1 MNINNNN
8 SADELHLLRV
18 IKSLNVTKI
27 RSPMT
32 FEQTKAWLNQFE
44 KGAEKTLALL
54 ILRFLIYRTS
64 DQLKSSLKQAFKDA
78 ATSFI
83 PHDNT
88 LCVDWRSVLEGKVA
102 DLEFSY
108 GPVKQDDTRPGKS
121 GEVISRLLKHCIP
134 LDGSQLIYPN
144 ASTILNKN
152 QRYLLVDD
160 GIYTGTQ
167 LSTFLQ
173 TEGSFMVGN
182 EQSAIVVGFAHEDAI
197 KNLGNRFPS
206 VPIFYGEKIT
216 EKECFKALSEGWVKN
231 GLWQYSNISPID
243 QYHLI
248 VERNFDSRV
257 SNPLGFGDL
266 GCMIAYDHGIPDNSL
281 QLLWDKSDSW
291 NPLFER

>member
-1 MNINNNN
+1 MDINNNN

-18 IKSLNVTKI
+18 IKSLSVTKI

-44 KGAEKTLALL
+44 KGAERTLALL

-83 PHDNT
+83 PHENT
-88 LCVDWRSVLEGKVA
+88 LSVDWRAVLEGKVA
-102 DLEFSY
+102 GLSFSY
-108 GPVKQDDTRPGKS
+108 GPAKQDDTRPGKS

-134 LDGSQLIYPN
+134 LDSSQLIYPN
-144 ASTILNKN
+144 ASTVLNKN

-173 TEGSFMVGN
+173 AEGSFMVGN
-182 EQSAIVVGFAHEDAI
+182 GQSAIVVGFAHEDAI

-216 EKECFKALSEGWVKN
+216 SKECFKELSEGWVTN
-231 GLWQYSNISPID
+231 GLWQYSNINPID
-243 QYHLI
+243 QYYLI
-248 VERNFDSRV
+248 VERNFNSAI

>member
-1 MNINNNN
+1 MDINNNN

-78 ATSFI
+78 ATSFA

-88 LCVDWRSVLEGKVA
+88 LCVDWRAVLEGKVA
-102 DLEFSY
+102 GLAFSY
-108 GPVKQDDTRPGKS
+108 GPAKQDDTRPGKS

-173 TEGSFMVGN
+173 AEGNFMVGN
-182 EQSAIVVGFAHEDAI
+182 GQSAIVVGFAHEDAI

-216 EKECFKALSEGWVKN
+216 AKECFKALSEDWVKN
-231 GLWQYSNISPID
+231 GLWQYSNISPLD

-248 VERNFDSRV
+248 VERNFDSAV

>member
-1 MNINNNN
+1 MDINNNN

-18 IKSLNVTKI
+18 IKSLSVTKI

-44 KGAEKTLALL
+44 KGAERTLALL

-83 PHDNT
+83 PHENT
-88 LCVDWRSVLEGKVA
+88 LSVDWRAVLEGKVA
-102 DLEFSY
+102 GLSFSY
-108 GPVKQDDTRPGKS
+108 GPAKQDDTRPGKS

-134 LDGSQLIYPN
+134 LDSSQLIYPN
-144 ASTILNKN
+144 ASTVLNKN

-173 TEGSFMVGN
+173 AEGSFMVGN
-182 EQSAIVVGFAHEDAI
+182 GQSAIVVGFAHEDAI

-216 EKECFKALSEGWVKN
+216 SKECFKELSEGWVTN

-243 QYHLI
+243 QYYLI
-248 VERNFDSRV
+248 VERNFNSAI

>member
-1 MNINNNN
+1 MDINNNN

-83 PHDNT
+83 PRDNT

-102 DLEFSY
+102 DLTFSY

-167 LSTFLQ
+167 LSTFLHA
-173 TEGSFMVGN
+173 EGNFMVGN
-182 EQSAIVVGFAHEDAI
+182 RQSAIVVGFAHEDAI
-197 KNLGNRFPS
+197 KNLSNRFPS

-216 EKECFKALSEGWVKN
+216 AKECFKEMSEDWVKN

-248 VERNFDSRV
+248 VKRNFNSTF